1 MSKPSSKSEGT
12 AASSSPK
19 GAQDTISLVAI
30 DEAISTSVKVTMD
43 VQIGSVTL
51 SLHDL
56 TKTQPGEVITLD
68 SQIND
73 PVKLYVNDALVAL
86 GELVAVDDNFGVK
99 ITEISK

>member
-1 MSKPSSKSEGT
+1 MSKSSSRSDSG
-12 AASSSPK
+12 SSSPLTTSP
-19 GAQDTISLVAI
+19 ARVPLVAI
-30 DEAISTSVKVTMD
+30 DEAISTSVKVTID

-51 SLHDL
+51 SLQDL
-56 TKTQPGEVITLD
+56 INTQAGDFITLD

-86 GELVAVDDNFGVK
+86 GELIAVDDKFGVK